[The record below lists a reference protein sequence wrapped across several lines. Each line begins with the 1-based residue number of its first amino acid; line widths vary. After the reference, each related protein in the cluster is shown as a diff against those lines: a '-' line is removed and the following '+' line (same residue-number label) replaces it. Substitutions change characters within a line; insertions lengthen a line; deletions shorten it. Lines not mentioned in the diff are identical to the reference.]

1 MSGIRKLKRNK
12 SLNKKKKTSTKLPL
26 GGIILFVGFAMLLSG
41 IFYGIYNYDVY
52 ASGKPEHTTESEG
65 GSTLNP
71 EETPGNPERRESAA
85 TGWTIAGIGIVL
97 IVLSVIISIIDK
109 LLHSAVWKLYGRTSK
124 RRLLRKGK

>member
-12 SLNKKKKTSTKLPL
+12 SLNKKKKTSAKLTF

-52 ASGKPEHTTESEG
+52 TSGKPEHTTESRAG
-65 GSTLNP
+65 PIFHP
-71 EETPGNPERRESAA
+71 EEAPGNPGRRESAA